1 MTTSNHH
8 YPPNSTL
15 MSKTTHQQQQY
26 IIPMHHTNIF
36 HIPFFSLQQASV
48 TEIPSLIH
56 FLLVLQQISC
66 LHNIARPLSNIP
78 YNRKINLAS
87 LFFFCFFKYDSCSI
101 WQNKNK
107 YNIFEMLQLI
117 FKKSANTFHQLLS
130 SKFTSIFDFVPSIT
144 NQNNSIGITDHTRN
158 VQLNK
163 SRFLPKSLL
172 LHEYCKTNHNNSKH
186 TTNYS
191 PPKYTYNTNLISNSL
206 FFNEIENANKKKQ
219 PYNLLNTIKHQ
230 FNI

>member
-1 MTTSNHH
+1 
-8 YPPNSTL
+8 
-15 MSKTTHQQQQY
+15 
-26 IIPMHHTNIF
+26 
-36 HIPFFSLQQASV
+36 V
-48 TEIPSLIH
+48 TANTSLIH
-56 FLLVLQQISC
+56 FLLVMQQISC

-87 LFFFCFFKYDSCSI
+87 LFFVSSNMIHVQFDKTKTNTTSLRWCNSSS
-101 WQNKNK
+101 
-107 YNIFEMLQLI
+107 
-117 FKKSANTFHQLLS
+117 KKSANTFHQLLS
-130 SKFTSIFDFVPSIT
+130 SVKFTSIFYFVPSIT
-144 NQNNSIGITDHTRN
+144 NQNNSIGITDHTKN

-163 SRFLPKSLL
+163 SRF

-191 PPKYTYNTNLISNSL
+191 PPKYPYNTNLISNSL
-206 FFNEIENANKKKQ
+206 FLNEIENANKKKQ